1 MVNQPL
7 VSILMNCHNGE
18 DFLNESI
25 GSVLKQSYQNW
36 ELIFFDNASND
47 SSREIFNSFSDK
59 RLKYFYQPNKSSLV
73 EARNIAVERCSADW
87 IAILDTDDSWHQE
100 KLQEQI
106 NVIKNS
112 QDFKNIGLIF
122 TKAEINCGKNKK
134 TISRSFKSKKFLD
147 DLLTTNLSIPWSS
160 TIFNKKLFYEV
171 GKFDKNFP
179 NFHDFALELSIASFA
194 QIIFVDKPL
203 TYIKIHNDSLS
214 AKQKFDSSN
223 YFSENKLILKDY
235 FPRKSAIDGF
245 YILTVKAIIFPL
257 LQFDFVN
264 FFKELSKL
272 SLKEIIFCS
281 RASVQIFKSKFKK
294 NFNS

>member
-100 KLQEQI
+100 KLQEPGE
-106 NVIKNS
+106 K
-112 QDFKNIGLIF
+112 
-122 TKAEINCGKNKK
+122 
-134 TISRSFKSKKFLD
+134 
-147 DLLTTNLSIPWSS
+147 
-160 TIFNKKLFYEV
+160 
-171 GKFDKNFP
+171 
-179 NFHDFALELSIASFA
+179 FA
-194 QIIFVDKPL
+194 QL
-203 TYIKIHNDSLS
+203 
-214 AKQKFDSSN
+214 KFPHSQ
-223 YFSENKLILKDY
+223 L
-235 FPRKSAIDGF
+235 
-245 YILTVKAIIFPL
+245 
-257 LQFDFVN
+257 
-264 FFKELSKL
+264 
-272 SLKEIIFCS
+272 
-281 RASVQIFKSKFKK
+281 
-294 NFNS
+294 